1 MTVWKELYAPLRA
14 LEEVKELPGHPT
26 ACRVDQRQSF
36 DRQTFDKKS
45 SLWAENL
52 GGRRLR
58 DRFYEMERKFKFQL
72 TLSLSL
78 LYWH

>member
-26 ACRVDQRQSF
+26 ACRVDQRQ
-36 DRQTFDKKS
+36 TFDKKS

-52 GGRRLR
+52 GGGRLR
-58 DRFYEMERKFKFQL
+58 DRFFEMERKFKFQL